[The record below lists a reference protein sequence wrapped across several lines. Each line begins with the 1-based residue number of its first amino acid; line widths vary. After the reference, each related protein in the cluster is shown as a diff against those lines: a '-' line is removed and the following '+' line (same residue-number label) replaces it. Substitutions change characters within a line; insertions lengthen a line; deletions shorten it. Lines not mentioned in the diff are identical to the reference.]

1 MEALSMPHK
10 QALADTIGAEIHAMP
25 LTGNF
30 LVECSLTNKGTA
42 FTQDERRDFGLEGLL
57 PPHILSIEEQ
67 AGRVYGAYSRQI
79 TDIDKH
85 IYLRGLQDRNETLFY
100 KLLIDHL
107 TEMLPIIYTPIV
119 GEACQRFSEIY
130 RKPRGLFIAYPDRER
145 IGQILDNAATPRA
158 EVIVVTDGERILG
171 LGDQGAG
178 GMGIPIGKL
187 ALYTAAAGIHPATTL
202 PIFLDVG
209 TNNEECLNDPVYIGW
224 RHERIEGPEYDD
236 FVDAFVQAVKQKFPS
251 VLLQWEDFA
260 QHHAGL
266 LLHRYRDQICSFN
279 DDIQGTAAVTLSTLL
294 AAAHASG
301 TRLRDHT
308 VCIFG
313 AGSAGCGI
321 AEQLIAAMVQEGLA
335 ESEARARFFMIDRPG
350 LLHDGLNNLPAFQQG
365 LVQPRER
372 LANWPT
378 SGERITLED
387 VVRNAKPTVLIGVSG
402 QPGVF
407 TEEAVRGMA
416 GYAERPIIFPLSN
429 PTSRVE
435 ATPADLLAWTDGRA
449 LVASGS
455 PFEDVSY
462 GGTTFSIAQNNNSY
476 IFPGIGLGALA
487 VKANRISDEMIMAAA
502 RALSE
507 CAPVLGDPKGSLLPD
522 LQDLR
527 QVSRR
532 IGLAVAREAYKQG
545 FAHPTVAE
553 EEIERLL
560 DEKQWEPRYLPM
572 RRKNYE
578 HLARH
583 DELTGLYNNRVLREL
598 TALETT
604 RAKRYGSALSVL
616 ILEVGN
622 FMEVHN
628 THGEET
634 ANELLIQTARVID
647 EMIRD
652 TDVAARHGRSMFSI
666 LLPGTKIDGAQ
677 MFMSRILSTIAELK
691 LDGANGQK
699 IPISCAVGISEFDPE
714 TDDAARLLERADLAL
729 HKN

>member
-1 MEALSMPHK
+1 MPHK

-42 FTQDERRDFGLEGLL
+42 FTQDERREFGLEGLL

-67 AGRVYGAYSRQI
+67 VGRVYGAYCRQN

-100 KLLIDHL
+100 KLLIEHL

-130 RKPRGLFIAYPDRER
+130 RKPRGLFISYPDRDR
-145 IGQILDNAATPRA
+145 IGQILDNAATPQA

-224 RHERIEGPEYDD
+224 RHERIEGSEYDD
-236 FVDAFVQAVKQKFPS
+236 FIDAFVQAVKKRFPS

-260 QHHAGL
+260 QHHAGA

-294 AAAHASG
+294 AATHASG
-301 TRLRDHT
+301 TRLRGHT

-321 AEQLIAAMVQEGLA
+321 AEQLINAMVQDGFA
-335 ESEARARFFMIDRPG
+335 EPEARARFFMIDRPG
-350 LLHDGLNNLPAFQQG
+350 LLHDGLNNLPAFQQR

-372 LANWPT
+372 LVNWLT
-378 SGERITLED
+378 SSEGITFED

-407 TEEAVRGMA
+407 TEEAVREMA
-416 GYAERPIIFPLSN
+416 SYAERPIIFPLSN

-435 ATPADLLAWTDGRA
+435 ATPADLLAWTDGRV

-462 GGTTFSIAQNNNSY
+462 GGSTYPIAQNNNSY

-487 VKANRISDEMIMAAA
+487 VKANRISDEMVMAAA

-507 CAPVLGDPKGSLLPD
+507 CAPVLGNPAGSLLPD

-532 IGLAVAREAYKQG
+532 IGIAVASEAYKQG
-545 FAHPTVAE
+545 FAHPTVVE
-553 EEIERLL
+553 DEIERLL
-560 DEKQWEPRYLPM
+560 DEKRWEPRYLLM

-578 HLARH
+578 QLTRH
-583 DELTGLYNNRVLREL
+583 DELTGFYNNRVLREL

-604 RAKRYGSALSVL
+604 RAKRYGSPLCVL
-616 ILEVGN
+616 ILEVED
-622 FMEVHN
+622 FRQVHN

-634 ANELLIQTARVID
+634 ANELLIQTARVIG
-647 EMIRD
+647 EVIRD
-652 TDVAARHGRSMFSI
+652 TDVAARHGRSIFSV

-677 MFMSRILSTIAELK
+677 MFMSRILSKIVKMK

-699 IPISCAVGISEFDPE
+699 IPVSCAAGVSEFDPE
-714 TDDAARLLERADLAL
+714 TDDATRFLERADLAL
-729 HKN
+729 HKS

>member
-1 MEALSMPHK
+1 MPHK
-10 QALADTIGAEIHAMP
+10 QALADTIGAEIHALP

-57 PPHILSIEEQ
+57 PPQILSIEEQ
-67 AGRVYGAYSRQI
+67 VGRVYGAYCQQKS
-79 TDIDKH
+79 DIDKH
-85 IYLRGLQDRNETLFY
+85 IYLRSLQDRNETLFY
-100 KLLIDHL
+100 KLVTEHL
-107 TEMLPIIYTPIV
+107 TEMLPIIDTPIV

-130 RKPRGLFIAYPDRER
+130 RKPRGLFISYPDRGR
-145 IGQILDNAATPRA
+145 IDEILDNAATPQA

-209 TNNEECLNDPVYIGW
+209 TNNQERLNDPLYIGW
-224 RHERIEGPEYDD
+224 RHERIEGTEYDD
-236 FVDAFVQAVKQKFPS
+236 FIDTFVQAVKKKFPS

-260 QHHAGL
+260 QHHAGP
-266 LLHRYRDQICSFN
+266 LLHRYRDDICSFN

-301 TRLRDHT
+301 THLRDHT

-321 AEQLIAAMVQEGLA
+321 AEQLIAAMVQEALS
-335 ESEARARFFMIDRPG
+335 ESDARARFFMIDRPG
-350 LLHDGLNNLPAFQQG
+350 LLHDGLSNLPAFQQK
-365 LVQPRER
+365 LVQPQEH
-372 LANWPT
+372 LANWQVNG
-378 SGERITLED
+378 GEGINLED

-407 TEEAVRGMA
+407 TEEAVREMA
-416 GYAERPIIFPLSN
+416 SYTERPIIFPLSN

-435 ATPADLLAWTDGRA
+435 GVPADLLAWTDGRA

-462 GGTTFSIAQNNNSY
+462 GGATYSSAQNNNSY

-487 VKANRISDEMIMAAA
+487 VKASRISDEMIMAAA

-507 CAPVLGDPKGSLLPD
+507 CAPVLSDPQGSLLPD
-522 LQDLR
+522 LQNLR

-532 IGLAVAREAYKQG
+532 IGLAVASEAYKQG
-545 FAHPTVAE
+545 LAHPTVAE
-553 EEIERLL
+553 EEIERIL
-560 DEKQWEPRYLPM
+560 DEKRWEPRYLPM
-572 RRKNYE
+572 RLKNHE
-578 HLARH
+578 HLTRH
-583 DELTGLYNNRVLREL
+583 DEMTGLYNNRVLREL

-604 RAKRYGSALSVL
+604 RAKRYGSDLCVL
-616 ILEVGN
+616 VLELKY
-622 FMEVHN
+622 FREVHS
-628 THGEET
+628 THGEEM
-634 ANELLIQTARVID
+634 ANELLIQTARLIED
-647 EMIRD
+647 MIRD
-652 TDVAARHGRSMFSI
+652 TDVAARHERSMFSI
-666 LLPGTKIDGAQ
+666 LLPGTKSDGAQ
-677 MFMSRILSTIAELK
+677 VLKNRILSKIADMK
-691 LDGANGQK
+691 IDDANGQK
-699 IPISCAVGISEFDPE
+699 IPVSCAIGISEFDPE
-714 TDDAARLLERADLAL
+714 TDDATRVLERADQAL
-729 HKN
+729 HKC

>member
-1 MEALSMPHK
+1 MPHK

-67 AGRVYGAYSRQI
+67 VGRVYGAYCQQK

-100 KLLIDHL
+100 KLVIEHL

-130 RKPRGLFIAYPDRER
+130 RKPRGLFISYPDRER
-145 IGQILDNAATPRA
+145 IDRILDNAATPQA

-209 TNNEECLNDPVYIGW
+209 TNNEECLNDPLYIGW
-224 RHERIEGPEYDD
+224 RHERIDGPEYDD
-236 FVDAFVQAVKQKFPS
+236 FIDAFVQAVKRKFPS

-260 QHHAGL
+260 QHHAGP
-266 LLHRYRDQICSFN
+266 LLHRYRDHICSFN
-279 DDIQGTAAVTLSTLL
+279 DDIQGTAAVTLGTLL
-294 AAAHASG
+294 AAAHATG
-301 TRLRDHT
+301 TRLRDHS

-335 ESEARARFFMIDRPG
+335 EAEVRARFFMIDRPG
-350 LLHDGLNNLPAFQQG
+350 LLHDRLDNLPSFQQK
-365 LVQPRER
+365 LAQPRER

-378 SGERITLED
+378 SGGERITLED

-416 GYAERPIIFPLSN
+416 GYTERPIIFPLSN

-435 ATPADLLAWTDGRA
+435 GAPADLLAWTGGRA

-462 GGTTFSIAQNNNSY
+462 GGATHSIAQNNNSY

-487 VKANRISDEMIMAAA
+487 VKATRISDEMIMAAA

-507 CAPVLGDPKGSLLPD
+507 CAPVMSNPNGSLLPD
-522 LQDLR
+522 LKDLR

-532 IGLAVAREAYKQG
+532 IGIAVASEAYKQG

-553 EEIERLL
+553 EGIERLL
-560 DEKQWEPRYLPM
+560 DEKRWEPRYIPM
-572 RRKNYE
+572 RRKHHE

-604 RAKRYGSALSVL
+604 RAKRYGSALCGLVM
-616 ILEVGN
+616 EVED
-622 FMEVHN
+622 FRQVHN

-634 ANELLIQTARVID
+634 ANELLIQTAWVING
-647 EMIRD
+647 MIRG

-677 MFMSRILSTIAELK
+677 VFKNRILSKIAEMK

-699 IPISCAVGISEFDPE
+699 IPVSCAVGLSEFDPE
-714 TDDAARLLERADLAL
+714 TDDATRFLERADQAL
-729 HKN
+729 HKS